1 MEWIAVIFALGF
13 GVLAGWRIS
22 AKKTAALS
30 IRNAALEQENRL
42 VRETCDRDI
51 AAEKEN
57 SRRLMAEQEK
67 ILAVKLDLIKAE
79 FRTLSERIFSEKS
92 EAMQKNNSLERMQIS
107 LLNKFDK

>member
-22 AKKTAALS
+22 AKKTAALA

-51 AAEKEN
+51 AAGPGTALVPMTKDGAPLTRKMFAFWLESNDSSLQWE
-57 SRRLMAEQEK
+57 
-67 ILAVKLDLIKAE
+67 
-79 FRTLSERIFSEKS
+79 FSE
-92 EAMQKNNSLERMQIS
+92 ALARHFM
-107 LLNKFDK
+107 